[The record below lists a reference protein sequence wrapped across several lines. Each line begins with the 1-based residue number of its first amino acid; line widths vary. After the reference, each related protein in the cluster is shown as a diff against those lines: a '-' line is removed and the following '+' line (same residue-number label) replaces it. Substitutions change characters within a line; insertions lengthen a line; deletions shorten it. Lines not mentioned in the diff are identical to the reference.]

1 MGLRGICRGSFLR
14 NAQAIS
20 LRAAQYHLLTVVEKE
35 MFSRWILARGD
46 YVQAGFKVCR
56 NTSHDG
62 YHPDSM
68 AFLRPLVGATGYLL
82 PGVVVM
88 SRPKG

>member
-1 MGLRGICRGSFLR
+1 MPLGGYALDGYF
-14 NAQAIS
+14 
-20 LRAAQYHLLTVVEKE
+20 
-35 MFSRWILARGD
+35 F

-62 YHPDSM
+62 YHPDNM

-82 PGVVVM
+82 PGVVDM